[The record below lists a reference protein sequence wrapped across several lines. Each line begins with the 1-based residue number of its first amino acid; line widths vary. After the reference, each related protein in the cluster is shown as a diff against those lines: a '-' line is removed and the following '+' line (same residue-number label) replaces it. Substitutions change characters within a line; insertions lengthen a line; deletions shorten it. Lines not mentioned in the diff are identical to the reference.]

1 MQNLKNGWFIEWEE
15 KDSDGEWHTTTSDYM
30 SKEKAEK
37 IVNNYN
43 NNVKIEEGSAYLCY
57 DEDFDI
63 EEGEE

>member
-1 MQNLKNGWFIEWEE
+1 MQNLKNGWFIEWTE

-30 SKEKAEK
+30 SKSEAEER
-37 IVNNYN
+37 VSRYN
-43 NNVKIEEGSAYLCY
+43 DEVDEEEGTAYLCY